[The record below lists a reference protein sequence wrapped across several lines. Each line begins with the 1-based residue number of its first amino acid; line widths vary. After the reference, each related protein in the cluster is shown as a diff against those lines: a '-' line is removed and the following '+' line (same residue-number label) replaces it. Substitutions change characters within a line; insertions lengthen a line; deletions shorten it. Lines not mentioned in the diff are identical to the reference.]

1 MLFFR
6 AFYFLFLVISLVS
19 CSKENIE
26 NSVIKEKSLELQVLE
41 VYDIGKDA
49 LEGGDVLYAAKKFNE
64 VEILFPQSDLAPK
77 SALMAAYAYYTQ
89 DYYADSIA
97 ELERFIKVY
106 PYHKDLSYAHY
117 LMGVCFFEQI
127 VDEKKDLQSIKNAK
141 IKFNFILKEYPN
153 TEYALDAEFKLSLI
167 DDILASKEM
176 YIGRYYFQ
184 KKKWISAINRFR
196 TVIDDYDT
204 TIYTAEA
211 LHRLVEVH
219 YTIGLVD
226 EAEKYAQLLGY
237 NYGSSEWYKNS
248 YSLFDKNY
256 KIKKKKRFRN
266 IKKKNKKV
274 LEKFRAL
281 FE

>member
-6 AFYFLFLVISLVS
+6 ALYLLFFLLILVS
-19 CSKENIE
+19 CSKKDLKD
-26 NSVIKEKSLELQVLE
+26 SVIKEKSLELQVLE
-41 VYDIGKDA
+41 AYDIGKDA
-49 LEGGDVLYAAKKFNE
+49 LESGDVLYAAKKFNE
-64 VEILFPQSDLAPK
+64 VETLFPQSDLAPR
-77 SALMAAYAYYTQ
+77 SALMAAYSYYIQ
-89 DYYADSIA
+89 DYYSDSIA

-106 PYHKDLSYAHY
+106 PYYKDISYAHY
-117 LMGVCFFEQI
+117 LIGICYFEQI

-141 IKFNFILKEYPN
+141 VKFDFVLREFPN
-153 TEYALDAEFKLSLI
+153 TEYALDAEFKITLI

-176 YIGRYYFQ
+176 YIGRYYFE

-196 TVIDDYDT
+196 TIIDDYDT

-219 YTIGLVD
+219 YTIGLID

-237 NYGSSEWYKNS
+237 NYGSSEWYQNT

-256 KIKKKKRFRN
+256 KIRKKNRFKD
-266 IKKKNKKV
+266 IKKKNKKMI
-274 LEKFRAL
+274 EKFKAL